1 MLSKGTLLKRSS
13 REKSFLPLPFVVV
26 RNSDCW
32 PVTPIQH
39 DQHKSNPKSR
49 HTRLDRFVAFNSN
62 HTFFPVGNPS
72 LFTNGA
78 SHPIINL
85 AVMHNTEHEV
95 PVQRKEQPQESS
107 VRSRQNEPGP
117 ASMPTSSNLNSRLKL
132 IPTGVCRVFRGNE

>member
-32 PVTPIQH
+32 PVSPIQR
-39 DQHKSNPKSR
+39 DQHKSNPKFSSPQVGWVR
-49 HTRLDRFVAFNSN
+49 RLQLQPHLFPRWEPLTLHEWRF
-62 HTFFPVGNPS
+62 
-72 LFTNGA
+72 
-78 SHPIINL
+78 HPIINL

-107 VRSRQNEPGP
+107 IRSRQNEPGP

-132 IPTGVCRVFRGNE
+132 IPTGVCRVFRGKE